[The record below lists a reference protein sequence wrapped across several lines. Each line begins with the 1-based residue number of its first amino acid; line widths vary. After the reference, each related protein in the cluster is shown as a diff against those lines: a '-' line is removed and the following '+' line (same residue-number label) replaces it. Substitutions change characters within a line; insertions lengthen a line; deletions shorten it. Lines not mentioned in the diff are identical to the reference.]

1 MYTVKYF
8 WRSDKGYKTVD
19 YQDESLEM
27 VEQLIREI
35 KCYALKRDYVE
46 VFKDDEIF
54 RVVNF

>member
-8 WRSDKGYKTVD
+8 WRSDKGYKMVD
-19 YQDESLEM
+19 YKDESLEM

-35 KCYALKRDYVE
+35 KRSALKRDYVE